1 MAGIR
6 IDEETRQKVRE
17 AYASGLSMRE
27 IAEQFG
33 IGSSSVDR
41 IVKEKGTQKGQ
52 EVRTKRRPETG
63 REQRIAELERRINE
77 LEKKIL
83 ELRAKKRSMKK

>member
-1 MAGIR
+1 MAGKR

-27 IAEQFG
+27 IAKQFG

-41 IVKEKGTQKGQ
+41 IVKEKSTQKGQ
-52 EVRTKRRPETG
+52 EVGTERRPETR

-77 LEKKIL
+77 LEKKIF